1 MDPEYPVQS
10 SAQIMMLFMALSIT
24 GSIWAIVLLMV
35 LIVLSAA
42 VSGSEVAFF
51 SFSPQEEQDIEN
63 EESLAA
69 TRIKDLKSRPEKL
82 LATILVTNN
91 LVNIAIVIVSDYL
104 IRTWIGDDAFLTISQ
119 NIINILGDAWISIEQ
134 VGWIISFTISI
145 VLVTFILV
153 LFGEVAPKIYANL
166 NNIPFAKSMSLPLL
180 LFTRIF
186 SPLSNVLVQW
196 SQKIE
201 SRLDTEKWGNTGN
214 TNKEDLD
221 RAIELASLRIDES
234 TEQVDILKGI
244 LKFGDVAAKQ
254 IMKPR
259 GDVVAVSI
267 DTDFKELMNIVKE
280 NGYSRLPVYEE
291 DFDELKGILYVK
303 DLLGLTSEGNDFKWQ
318 KLIRDKILYVPESK
332 KIDDLLREFQNE
344 RNHLGVVVDE
354 YGGASGIITLEDIM
368 EEVIGEIKDEFD
380 DAEEVEYL
388 MLSETHYIFEGKTLI
403 NDFCRITNFDQEYF
417 DEVKGDAD
425 SLAGLLLELTGFIPL
440 RDKEVIYKEIK
451 FKVVSVS
458 KKRIE
463 KINVIIDRKA

>member
-1 MDPEYPVQS
+1 MDPEHPAQS
-10 SAQIMMLFMALSIT
+10 SAHIMMLFMALSIA
-24 GSIWAIVLLMV
+24 GSIWGVVFLIVL
-35 LIVLSAA
+35 IILSAA

-51 SFSPQEEQDIEN
+51 SFSPLEEQIVEN
-63 EESLAA
+63 DETLSA

-82 LATILVTNN
+82 LATILITNN
-91 LVNIAIVIVSDYL
+91 LVNIAIVIVSGYL
-104 IRTWIGDDAFLTISQ
+104 IRTWIGDNAFEDISQ
-119 NIINILGDAWISIEQ
+119 SVIDIVGDAWFTVQE
-134 VGWIISFTISI
+134 VAWGISFTISI

-153 LFGEVAPKIYANL
+153 LFGEIAPKIYASL
-166 NNIPFAKSMSLPLL
+166 NNISFAKSMSLPLL
-180 LFTRIF
+180 VFTKIF
-186 SPLSNVLVQW
+186 SPLSNVLVKW

-201 SRLDTEKWGNTGN
+201 SRLDTDKWSTTGN

-221 RAIELASLRIDES
+221 RAIELASLQIEES
-234 TEQVDILKGI
+234 PEQVDILKGI

-267 DTDFKELMNIVKE
+267 DTSFKELMSVIKE

-303 DLLGLTSEGNDFKWQ
+303 DLLGLTSEGDDFKWQ
-318 KLIRDKILYVPESK
+318 KLIREKILYVPESK
-332 KIDDLLREFQNE
+332 KIDDLLREFQSE
-344 RNHLGVVVDE
+344 RNHMGVVVDE

-368 EEVIGEIKDEFD
+368 EEVIGDIKDEFD

-403 NDFCRITNFDQEYF
+403 NDFCRITSFEQEYF

-425 SLAGLLLELTGFIPL
+425 SLAGLLLELTGFIPR
-440 RDKEVIYKEIK
+440 RDKEVTYKEIK